1 MKVAQLM
8 TRSPKSCG
16 VHESLARA
24 AQIMWETDCG
34 CVPVVDESS
43 AVVGLLTDRD
53 ICMAAYTQGRSLSD
67 IGVQSAMARHVST
80 CGAKDSLRTA
90 LERMLA
96 ARVRRLPVVDED
108 NKLVGVVSLGDVWR
122 RTPRDARGRI
132 KGRPSREL
140 VATMVVVSSPRDEV
154 ESTPEAAG
162 TERTREPK
170 SKVVLRPQPRREI
183 AARSRTANGK
193 RKRGASSVASRAR

>member
-1 MKVAQLM
+1 MKVAQFM

-34 CVPVVDESS
+34 SVPVVDERS
-43 AVVGLLTDRD
+43 AVVGLVTDRD
-53 ICMAAYTQGRSLSD
+53 VCMAAYTQGRSLSD
-67 IGVQSAMARHVST
+67 IGVQSAMASQVST

-90 LERMLA
+90 LERMLT

-108 NKLVGVVSLGDVWR
+108 NKLVGIVSLGDVWR

-132 KGRPSREL
+132 KGKPSREL
-140 VATMVVVSSPRDEV
+140 VATMVVVSSPRDALG
-154 ESTPEAAG
+154 SAPA
-162 TERTREPK
+162 TEDAKRTRAPK
-170 SKVVLRPQPRREI
+170 SAAVLRPQPRREI
-183 AARSRTANGK
+183 APRQRAANGK
-193 RKRGASSVASRAR
+193 RKRSASSVASRAR